1 MKNDDPEP
9 SGAPASP
16 AGLTEPRAQRW
27 LGEAEGYMQ
36 LGLFDLSLERIRA
49 VEASGLLPFECA
61 ALRGSILR
69 EKEGFAEAIPYFET
83 ALRLRPGDLLATV
96 GLGWCQKRVGRVD
109 LAAKAYVEALKVH
122 PDEAILYFNLAC
134 YLSLLGQAKESVE
147 ALRRTFRIDKDF
159 RELLRDE
166 EDFDPIRA
174 HPEFLQL
181 IGELSTFDKP
191 EKK

>member
-1 MKNDDPEP
+1 METDEQEP
-9 SGAPASP
+9 SGP
-16 AGLTEPRAQRW
+16 AGPLAFSEERAQRW
-27 LGEAEGYMQ
+27 LNEAEGYMQ
-36 LGLFDLSLERIRA
+36 LGLFEPALERITA
-49 VEASGLLPFECA
+49 VEGAQRLPFECA

-83 ALRLRPGDLLATV
+83 ALKLRPGDLLTTV

-122 PDEAILYFNLAC
+122 PNEAILYFNLAC

-147 ALRRTFRIDKDF
+147 ALRRSFRIDKDY
-159 RELLRDE
+159 RDLLRDE
-166 EDFDPIRA
+166 RDFDPIRA

-181 IGELSTFDKP
+181 LGDLKSFDKT
-191 EKK
+191 EK